1 MKIES
6 VKIKKSRIIF
16 SKEEL
21 KDIRNAC
28 SYLEKA
34 LTLAKNDMYLI
45 NAVSALEDVI
55 NHIDIEGDGDSFLLD
70 EQILEDDA

>member
-28 SYLEKA
+28 KHLESA
-34 LTLAKNDMYLI
+34 LVLASDMYLRD
-45 NAVSALEDVI
+45 AVSALEDVI
-55 NHIDIEGDGDSFLLD
+55 NNIDIEGDGDSFLLD
-70 EQILEDDA
+70 EQVLEDDA